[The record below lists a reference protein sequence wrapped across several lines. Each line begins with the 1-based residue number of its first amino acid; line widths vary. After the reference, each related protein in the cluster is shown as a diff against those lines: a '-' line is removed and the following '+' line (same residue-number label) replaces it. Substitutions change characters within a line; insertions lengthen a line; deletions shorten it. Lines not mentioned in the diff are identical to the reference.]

1 MTPPRSHSAKL
12 LAVAASLLGL
22 IAGLPASADAV
33 PLTEAAC
40 QRYASERSIL
50 RRLGVD
56 LHLARGPEWA
66 RENLTSPQLDLIQR
80 YIKLD
85 EALKF
90 RCPEHYA
97 TIAVEAPQQP
107 RRLDVLPPLPSRKPM
122 VEAARGVKEEP
133 APPPPAARAGREQG

>member
-1 MTPPRSHSAKL
+1 MTQRRSHSARL
-12 LAVAASLLGL
+12 SVLAASLLGL
-22 IAGLPASADAV
+22 IAGLPSTAKAV

-40 QRYASERSIL
+40 DRYASERTVL

-56 LHLARGPEWA
+56 AHLARGPEWA

-90 RCPEHYA
+90 RCPERYA
-97 TIAVEAPQQP
+97 TLVIEAPQTP
-107 RRLDVLPPLPSRKPM
+107 RRLDVLPPLPSRKPA
-122 VEAARGVKEEP
+122 VEAAREVKKEP
-133 APPPPAARAGREQG
+133 APPPPAARTGREQG